1 MHWRNVALSTPHP
14 WDNILSIERLSYSAN
29 ERIGFPRLVE
39 KFRERSGTLPI
50 YIVISLPFHVVTP
63 GPTHSMDG
71 SRGPGIDYPD
81 TIIQSLR
88 LSSAIIHAHRTLFL
102 YLPTFNLPAL
112 EKHNVRSYD
121 PTQLSGTI

>member
-1 MHWRNVALSTPHP
+1 MLLQCLNL

-29 ERIGFPRLVE
+29 ERTEFPRLVE
-39 KFRERSGTLPI
+39 KFLEFSGTLPI
-50 YIVISLPFHVVTP
+50 RIVISLLFYVVTP
-63 GPTHSMDG
+63 GT

-81 TIIQSLR
+81 TITQSLR

-121 PTQLSGTI
+121 PPQLSGTI